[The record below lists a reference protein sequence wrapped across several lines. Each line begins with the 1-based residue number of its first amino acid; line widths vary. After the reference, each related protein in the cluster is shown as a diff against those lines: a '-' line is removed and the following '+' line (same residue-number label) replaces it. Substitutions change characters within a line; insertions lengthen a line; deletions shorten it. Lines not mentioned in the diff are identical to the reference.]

1 MDTAQRVWKYLKS
14 AGMTSAG
21 TAGMMGNIRA
31 ESGMIANR
39 VEDLCLK
46 RLKEV
51 GKYYTNATYTAFV
64 DEGTITKEQF
74 LHPLPGKQYGYGLCQ
89 WTSPSRKAKLYDL
102 CKKKHVSIG
111 DLETQLQFLVEE
123 LKTSFTGVWEVLCST
138 DDIVTASNKVL
149 IHFEQPDDTSEPV
162 RRQRQ
167 KYSEEYYKEFVT
179 GGVTMTIE
187 QAITKVVDIALA
199 EVGYKEKQSA
209 SNLYDKSANAGSN
222 NYTKY
227 GKEMHDLQ
235 PSNMDYPAAW
245 CDAFVDWCFYKAFG
259 ASLAKKMLCGT
270 FDDYTVNSAN
280 YYKNAG
286 RWTKTASRGYQVF
299 FRNSSGICHTGL
311 VYKVADGKV
320 YTVEGNAGNK
330 VQKKSYSTADSYIA
344 GYGMPK
350 YDLVAT
356 ESVPAT
362 SSYKYTGECSVTA
375 VQLVRGDFGEAVK
388 VLQTLL
394 NLKNQTGKDGKALL
408 VDGQFGEYTEYAVAQ
423 LQKKCGMSNINFGTV
438 STLTWNV
445 LLK

>member
-1 MDTAQRVWKYLKS
+1 
-14 AGMTSAG
+14 MTPDG
-21 TAGMMGNIRA
+21 VAGMMGNIKA
-31 ESGMIANR
+31 ESGMLPDR
-39 VEDLCLK
+39 VEILCLQ
-46 RLKEV
+46 RLREQ
-51 GKYYTNATYTAFV
+51 GKIYTDVTYTAAV
-64 DEGTITKEQF
+64 DNGTISKEQF

-89 WTSPSRKAKLYDL
+89 WTSPSRKTKLYDL
-102 CKKKHVSIG
+102 CKQKNVSIG

-123 LKTSFTGVWEVLCST
+123 LKTSYNEVWEVLCST
-138 DDIVTASNKVL
+138 HNIITACNIVLVK
-149 IHFEQPDDTSEPV
+149 FEQPSDISEAV

-167 KYSEEYYKEFVT
+167 KYSEVYYEEFVT
-179 GGVTMTIE
+179 GGFTMTVD
-187 QAITKVVDIALA
+187 QAITKVLDIALA
-199 EVGYKEKQSA
+199 EDGYKEKRSEA
-209 SNLYDKSANAGSN
+209 NLYDKTANAGSN

-227 GKEMHDLQ
+227 GKEMHSLQ

-259 ASLAKKMLCGT
+259 VELAKKMLCGT

-299 FRNSSGICHTGL
+299 FKNSSGICHTGL

-320 YTVEGNAGNK
+320 YTVEGNADNK
-330 VQKKSYSTADSYIA
+330 VQKKSYSTVDSYIA

-350 YDLVAT
+350 YNLVAT
-356 ESVPAT
+356 ENVPVT
-362 SSYKYTGECSVTA
+362 PTYKYTGECKATA
-375 VQLVRGDFGEAVK
+375 MQLIKGDFGEAVK
-388 VLQTLL
+388 VLQALL
-394 NLKNQTGKDGKALL
+394 NLKNQTGKDGKALV
-408 VDGQFGEYTEYAVAQ
+408 VDGQFGTQTEYAVAQ